1 MDVDEKRDYKAWS
14 CYFTK
19 ANEGGLDRMLGEYT
33 TGEASEV
40 D

>member
-1 MDVDEKRDYKAWS
+1 VDVDEKRDYKTGS

-19 ANEGGLDRMLGEYT
+19 ANEEGLDRVLGEYT
-33 TGEASEV
+33 TGEALEV